1 MTDNVA
7 NHELVAEK
15 PQATLAALVAV
26 SRFLAILGL
35 LAMLIS
41 VNIEVIGRSFFGQA
55 TIWVTEVSTYLVI
68 AITFLGAAF
77 VVGRDANVRVDMVVN
92 ALPKRFLPHIV
103 RGQSWLAAFVTLVI
117 LWKATGFWYENYD
130 SSTRSWSL
138 LNTPLWIPQTSV
150 VVGMAALTLVLA
162 AVGSV
167 RNHLLCHALTALLVL
182 LAICL
187 ATDTIDLPLSQTQLV
202 LLFASVILVGSFIGS
217 GMTSFL
223 VASATGLVLFLAFNA
238 TAEAGLSPKAIALII
253 MLFVLLLSGLPVVFT
268 LMSLG
273 IAAMLIWL
281 PPVTL
286 NFSGER
292 AWDAT
297 NTFELTAIPMF
308 VLMGSILVRSNA
320 STEMFAAARYWMG
333 RVRGGLAY
341 ASIMASG
348 VFAAVSGSSL
358 ATAATMGRVA
368 GPEMMDEGYKPE
380 LAFGVL
386 AAGGTLGILIPPSIA
401 MIIYG
406 PLAGVPVTD
415 LFLAGVIPGL
425 MMIAAFSLVTF
436 IWSSIDKSAAPEGQ
450 SYTLRERVVA
460 LKGVIPFLVLM
471 ATVLGSL
478 YAGIATPTEAG
489 AVGVLGAIL
498 ISLFRGTLSFKEMMG
513 ACEEA
518 AIATSFLLMIAVGA
532 SVMSFAVDY
541 LQMPQSL
548 VGFLNDMNLSDIW
561 LFVAIVVLYFI
572 LGMFVEPISMVLI
585 TLPIILPVINAAG
598 WDPLWFGIIL
608 VMLVEIGLITPPIGM
623 ILYVLAGVT
632 EKRASLGQIATG
644 ALPFVLIYVF
654 MVFFFFA
661 FPGFVT
667 VLVG

>member
-1 MTDNVA
+1 MTDGVISN
-7 NHELVAEK
+7 ELEAET
-15 PQATLAALVAV
+15 PQASLTALVGV
-26 SRFLAILGL
+26 SRLLAIICL
-35 LAMLIS
+35 LAMLVS

-92 ALPKRFLPHIV
+92 TLPKNLLPQIM
-103 RGQSWLAAFVTLVI
+103 RGQSWLAAFVTLIV
-117 LWKATGFWYENYD
+117 LWKATEFWFESYD

-138 LNTPLWIPQTSV
+138 LNTPLWIPQSSV
-150 VVGMAALTLVLA
+150 VVGMAALCLVLSV
-162 AVGSV
+162 VGCV
-167 RNHLLCHALTALLVL
+167 RKHLMCLALAALLVAFAL
-182 LAICL
+182 CM
-187 ATDTIDLPLSQTQLV
+187 ATDIVDVPLSQTQIV
-202 LLFASVILVGSFIGS
+202 TIFAVVMLAGALIGS
-217 GMTSFL
+217 GS
-223 VASATGLVLFLAFNA
+223 VALITALGTGLVLFLAFFVTADMGLPPKA
-238 TAEAGLSPKAIALII
+238 TALIV
-253 MLFVLLLSGLPVVFT
+253 MLFVLLLSGLPVVFC
-268 LMSLG
+268 LMALG

-406 PLAGVPVTD
+406 PLAGVPVTE
-415 LFLAGVIPGL
+415 LFLAGIIPGL
-425 MMIAAFSLVTF
+425 MMIAAFALVTF
-436 IWSSIDKSAAPEGQ
+436 VWSSIDKSAAPEGQ
-450 SYTLRERVVA
+450 SYPLRERILA
-460 LKGVIPFLVLM
+460 LKGVIPFLLLM
-471 ATVLGSL
+471 AMVLGSL

-498 ISLFRGTLSFKEMMG
+498 ISLFRGTLNFKEMIG

-518 AIATSFLLMIAVGA
+518 AITTSFLLMIAVGA
-532 SVMSFAVDY
+532 SIISFAVDY
-541 LQMPQSL
+541 LQMPQAL
-548 VGFLNDMNLSDIW
+548 VGFLNDLNLSDIW
-561 LFVAIVVLYFI
+561 LFVAIVILYFI

-585 TLPIILPVINAAG
+585 TLPIILPVIAAAG

-608 VMLVEIGLITPPIGM
+608 VVLVEIGLITPPIGM
-623 ILYVLAGVT
+623 ILYVLAGVS
-632 EKRASLGQIATG
+632 EKRASLGEIATG
-644 ALPFVLIYVF
+644 ALPFVLIYLF